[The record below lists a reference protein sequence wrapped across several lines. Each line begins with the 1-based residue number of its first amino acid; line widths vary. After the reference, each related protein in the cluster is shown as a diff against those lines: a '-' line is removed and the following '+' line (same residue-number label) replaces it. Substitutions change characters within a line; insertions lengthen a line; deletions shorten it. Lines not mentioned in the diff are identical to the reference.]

1 MYLHIQEAI
10 SKGLNLSY
18 RQNLD
23 TGELFKDKP
32 DVLSAGPLR
41 VNLEARPEG
50 RSVRVTG
57 ELAIDLEMACS
68 RCLDPVKE
76 QVTIPFE
83 EVFVP
88 SSALSGDEDEDE
100 IIVVKEEKVDL
111 IPYIH
116 EYTLLYLPFAPLCGS
131 DCKGI
136 CPDCGQ
142 NLNERACG
150 CSKDVINPKFAA
162 LKDLFDS

>member
-1 MYLHIQEAI
+1 MNLHIQEVI
-10 SKGLNLSY
+10 SKGLQVPY
-18 RQNLD
+18 RQELD

-41 VNLEARPEG
+41 VDLEARPEG
-50 RSVRVTG
+50 RAVRVTG

-68 RCLDPVKE
+68 RCLEPVKE
-76 QVTIPFE
+76 HVAIPFDE
-83 EVFVP
+83 LFVP
-88 SSALSGDEDEDE
+88 RSALSGNEDEDE
-100 IIVVKEEKVDL
+100 IIVVQEEKVDL
-111 IPYIH
+111 IPFIQ
-116 EYTLLYLPFAPLCGS
+116 EYVLLYLPFAPLCGE